1 MNITEQDLPNL
12 LGKKILHKGL
22 NKSGTLVTLTT
33 NTAAKFE
40 IKAFPSNPAITGWET
55 WDVVPQG
62 LALELQPHK
71 YNEGQLEIWVKY
83 PPRGG
88 GRSGGGGGG
97 PAKADPVKTASI
109 EFSNDNNTAAAI
121 LSDAVKIHVHA
132 QEPGKPFDFN
142 ALDAI
147 ARNLLALHGNLVKE
161 LQERRK

>member
-22 NKSGTLVTLTT
+22 NKNGTLVTLTT

-40 IKAFPSNPAITGWET
+40 IKAYPSNPAIAGWET

-71 YNEGQLEIWVKY
+71 YKEGQLEIWVKY

-97 PAKADPVKTASI
+97 PAKADPDKMAG
-109 EFSNDNNTAAAI
+109 EKAGNLNNTAAT
-121 LSDAVKIHVHA
+121 LLTNAVSIYVHT
-132 QEPGKPFDFN
+132 QHSGKGFDFN
-142 ALDAI
+142 TIDAI
-147 ARNLLALHGNLVKE
+147 ARNLSALHGDLVKE